1 MVKQESDEDYWLG
14 ESFSPV
20 FRAGLETLMP
30 TPKFDR
36 LLYGPHVEDSVQE
49 LGNPSLPHGGQ
60 KSTRARRHTST
71 TLSERGARRT
81 SKYSTL

>member
-36 LLYGPHVEDSVQE
+36 PPYRPHVEDRCHSVH
-49 LGNPSLPHGGQ
+49 SLSQ
-60 KSTRARRHTST
+60 LVF
-71 TLSERGARRT
+71 LSL
-81 SKYSTL
+81 SF